1 MNNECVV
8 WIDYLRCIGL
18 LLIIASHV
26 FGVVNSIEDLLFGC
40 NVAIMIFVSGYCS
53 TSISK
58 MSIIDYYRKRG
69 KRLIIDS
76 WKFFIIYFLLIL
88 IISLVMKS
96 KFPYTL
102 KQIIMTFLFL
112 DGIGFTWIIN
122 IFIIIA
128 LIMPFIIYFEKSITS
143 FKILVP
149 CFYICFALIAFVFNY
164 DTLAVKVVPLYRGVF
179 NDSFFRIFVKYN
191 TMAKKLYNV

>member
-76 WKFFIIYFLLIL
+76 WKFFIIYF
-88 IISLVMKS
+88 
-96 KFPYTL
+96 
-102 KQIIMTFLFL
+102 
-112 DGIGFTWIIN
+112 
-122 IFIIIA
+122 
-128 LIMPFIIYFEKSITS
+128 EKSITS

-149 CFYICFALIAFVFNY
+149 CFYIYFALIAFVFNY